1 MASGRYESA
10 FEAQIRQAQE
20 RGDFDNLPGA
30 GKPLPGVGEQYDEN
44 WWLKQWIEREN
55 LTGVLPASL
64 ILRKDAEDL
73 METLSRKT
81 SEAEVRRIVGEINAR
96 IVKAQR
102 GLVDGPPVVLSIFDT
117 EEVVGRW
124 RSSRSGA

>member
-1 MASGRYESA
+1 MAYESA

-30 GKPLPGVGEQYDEN
+30 GKPLPGAGEQYDED
-44 WWLKQWIEREN
+44 WWLKQWIKREEIA
-55 LTGVLPASL
+55 GVLPASL
-64 ILRKDAEDL
+64 MLRKDAEDL
-73 METLSRKT
+73 MEVLSRKH
-81 SEAEVRRIVGEINAR
+81 SETEVRRIVGELNSR

-102 GLVDGPPVVLSIFDT
+102 GLIDGPPVVLSIFDV